1 MALNIDYLTDL
12 FGCITNR
19 YHINLGRAKRICR
32 TNNWT
37 MMRNYGIGGY
47 DIYHNT
53 EREFIGR
60 YTRGKLY
67 IILEGKGKLSLQ

>member
-1 MALNIDYLTDL
+1 MALNIDYIVNI

-37 MMRNYGIGGY
+37 MVRNYGIDGY
-47 DIYHNT
+47 DIYPNT
-53 EREFIGR
+53 GREFIGR
-60 YTRGKLY
+60 YTRGELY
-67 IILEGKGKLSLQ
+67 IIPEGRGKLSRQ